1 MDEKEIDYDLL
12 VYCCM
17 NILVYQR
24 NMSEFQDLE
33 EITEIMEVI
42 FYQFL
47 SKAGNGQGVYLD
59 DIEVMQLKPLN
70 LIGNKAT
77 CQPKELQMYDIFG
90 RKRFSRSKGL
100 NIIKESDGTVRK
112 MFVR

>member
-1 MDEKEIDYDLL
+1 MNIEGKIITPKIRYQNNDIKIETVYYTQINILNKLINVYNNFITDLDEKEIDYDLL

-47 SKAGNGQGVYLD
+47 SKSG
-59 DIEVMQLKPLN
+59 KK
-70 LIGNKAT
+70 NK
-77 CQPKELQMYDIFG
+77 
-90 RKRFSRSKGL
+90 
-100 NIIKESDGTVRK
+100 
-112 MFVR
+112 